1 MRTSFGPP
9 AAMVQQDPRPAAR
22 ADYARLRWACQASGQ
37 VCVESGIRPPVM
49 KVALAEYWA
58 STTSSALADVT
69 TRADESCVSPACA
82 ARDTALQLVL
92 ALGLAA
98 GALLV
103 LPGHV
108 DAFEAGKRLVLLGA
122 AVMALLLLSASDAAP
137 YPACWSRTA
146 QLAAAG
152 VLALLVWAGLSAV
165 QARSP
170 ELAWAS
176 IADGLGLMLFVLVG
190 AHPQSRQAV
199 ARGLDAATLAVAAN
213 ALISLLQWTGWQP
226 ITLDANLPGGR
237 FPTGAL
243 FGNEGQL
250 ALACALLLPWGLWRC
265 WQWRVSPWLRLLWV
279 VPLLLVA
286 AIAIN
291 RQLTAALAAGL
302 GVISLVILLRG
313 QWRLLSALALA
324 GLVLGVLLFSPSLRT
339 GVTAL
344 PGLPSTER
352 LQSLSTQRV
361 SAWAAAEE
369 MRREHPWFGLG
380 AGHYAAHAEDYRL
393 RAEQRLQLRLPP
405 PVTASGFAE
414 AHNDFLQASAEL
426 GWPGLLLGLGAL
438 ACVLI
443 PAFSAAAREPEAG
456 ALCAMLVVLLVS
468 ALAWFPL
475 HYPFSAALGLL
486 VIGRVWR
493 LVAGQQSVR
502 AGTAPMRWVV
512 RLLALQAGLSVLSAG
527 YQHWRGGQALFEA
540 NARLERVL
548 RGNDRGDVARA
559 SIDSALEEIDA
570 AERGLPFDQRVP
582 LSRGVALILSG
593 RPAEAEE
600 VLRQALR
607 SGARAELHLNLGRA
621 LAAQGRETEA
631 RPALLR
637 AAWASPLALAT
648 LPRELRNSLLAE
660 VAERERALRSGDA
673 DAIPVSPEPD
683 PEHRQTSFD

>member
-1 MRTSFGPP
+1 MPTQADEFPSASERLS
-9 AAMVQQDPRPAAR
+9 AAR
-22 ADYARLRWACQASGQ
+22 EAGLS
-37 VCVESGIRPPVM
+37 
-49 KVALAEYWA
+49 LA
-58 STTSSALADVT
+58 
-69 TRADESCVSPACA
+69 
-82 ARDTALQLVL
+82 L

-108 DAFEAGKRLVLLGA
+108 DAFEAGKRLVLLGT
-122 AVMALLLLSASDAAP
+122 AVMALLLLGESDGVP
-137 YPACWSRTA
+137 RPSCWSRPA
-146 QLAAAG
+146 RVAAAG

-176 IADGLGLMLFVLVG
+176 IADALGLMLFVLVG
-190 AHPQSRQAV
+190 AHPQARQAV

-226 ITLDANLPGGR
+226 LTLDANLPGGR

-265 WQWRVSPWLRLLWV
+265 WQRKASPWLRLMWV
-279 VPLLLVA
+279 VPLLLIA

-302 GVISLVILLRG
+302 GVISLILLLRG

-324 GLVLGVLLFSPSLRT
+324 GLVLGALLISPPLRA
-339 GVTAL
+339 GVAAL
-344 PGLPSTER
+344 PGMPSIER

-361 SAWAAAEE
+361 SAWAAAEQ
-369 MRREHPWFGLG
+369 MRLEHPWFGLG

-405 PVTASGFAE
+405 PVTATGFAE
-414 AHNDFLQASAEL
+414 AHNDYLQASAEL
-426 GWPGLLLGLGAL
+426 GWPGLLLGLGAM
-438 ACVLI
+438 ACVLL
-443 PAFSAAAREPEAG
+443 PGFSAAAREPEAG

-486 VIGRVWR
+486 VIGWVWR
-493 LVAGQQSVR
+493 LVAGQQTVSAAR
-502 AGTAPMRWVV
+502 LPMRWLI
-512 RLLALQAGLSVLSAG
+512 RSLALLAGLGVVSAG
-527 YQHWRGGQALFEA
+527 YQHWRGGKSLFDA

-548 RGNDRGDVARA
+548 RGMERGEAARLA
-559 SIDSALEEIDA
+559 IEQALQALDA
-570 AERGLPFDQRVP
+570 AERGLPFDQRIP
-582 LSRGVALILSG
+582 LSRGVALILGG
-593 RPAEAEE
+593 RPAEAEA

-607 SGARAELHLNLGRA
+607 RGARAELHLNLGRA

-648 LPRELRNSLLAE
+648 LPRGLRNSLLDE
-660 VAERERALRSGDA
+660 VAARERALRSGEA
-673 DAIPVSPEPD
+673 DAIPAPPEPA
-683 PEHRQTSFD
+683 PERRQASSSE